1 MGRTPVK
8 LKEVIY
14 GISSNKVEIMGSLG
28 RDALSAISKKIG
40 GGWFDVT
47 VFGIAPTVGTVM
59 YELDLFCCFLFS
71 SFVVFCCFRWDVVG
85 FSLSRPLF
93 KRSARR
99 RGKQRRERERRKNPR
114 DHHHHGVTLLSN
126 HKTGT
131 RWTTKNKRN
140 STTDSKQKEIEG
152 AAVYIINLVG
162 RRSCRFPFAY
172 KQQREEN
179 RMLWNL
185 AVVVKAFQYER
196 VNVYLRN
203 AINARY
209 EYV

>member
-59 YELDLFCCFLFS
+59 YVLFLFS
-71 SFVVFCCFRWDVVG
+71 LIFYRRLLLFPMRWSFG

-93 KRSARR
+93 KR
-99 RGKQRRERERRKNPR
+99 NC
-114 DHHHHGVTLLSN
+114 VT
-126 HKTGT
+126 T
-131 RWTTKNKRN
+131 R
-140 STTDSKQKEIEG
+140 
-152 AAVYIINLVG
+152 
-162 RRSCRFPFAY
+162 
-172 KQQREEN
+172 
-179 RMLWNL
+179 
-185 AVVVKAFQYER
+185 
-196 VNVYLRN
+196 
-203 AINARY
+203 
-209 EYV
+209 

>member
-59 YELDLFCCFLFS
+59 YVIVFSLIFCR
-71 SFVVFCCFRWDVVG
+71 VVFCCFRKGWRFG

-93 KRSARR
+93 KRRTNVTTRYTKTGKRKEKEPARSSS
-99 RGKQRRERERRKNPR
+99 NPS
-114 DHHHHGVTLLSN
+114 LSD

-131 RWTTKNKRN
+131 R
-140 STTDSKQKEIEG
+140 
-152 AAVYIINLVG
+152 
-162 RRSCRFPFAY
+162 
-172 KQQREEN
+172 
-179 RMLWNL
+179 
-185 AVVVKAFQYER
+185 
-196 VNVYLRN
+196 
-203 AINARY
+203 
-209 EYV
+209 

>member
-59 YELDLFCCFLFS
+59 YVLCFLS
-71 SFVVFCCFRWDVVG
+71 SIFYHQVVFCCCFRKGRRFG

-93 KRSARR
+93 KRRTNATTRYTKTGKRKEKEPAARSSS
-99 RGKQRRERERRKNPR
+99 NPS
-114 DHHHHGVTLLSN
+114 LSD

-131 RWTTKNKRN
+131 R
-140 STTDSKQKEIEG
+140 
-152 AAVYIINLVG
+152 
-162 RRSCRFPFAY
+162 
-172 KQQREEN
+172 
-179 RMLWNL
+179 
-185 AVVVKAFQYER
+185 
-196 VNVYLRN
+196 
-203 AINARY
+203 
-209 EYV
+209 